1 MPTLRVVGFGG
12 GGEMA
17 VFKPNR
23 KAYRELLASEGA
35 ARLVSLK
42 GEALAAQAGD
52 GFETNTQLGKVRQ
65 RAIVYPETWSA
76 IHRNRRENTL
86 VRVLG

>member
-1 MPTLRVVGFGG
+1 M
-12 GGEMA
+12 
-17 VFKPNR
+17 
-23 KAYRELLASEGA
+23 
-35 ARLVSLK
+35 SLK
-42 GEALAAQAGD
+42 GEALVAQAGD